1 MSAQEGLNLIGFLF
15 MGGFSALVVALAFVG
30 RGLHTRATM
39 RRIAA
44 AIPGFSVVE
53 KGRVPTMEGD
63 RDGRR
68 LRVSLGR
75 DPDAEPGSGWQGL
88 IYSVEVPGA
97 PSLVLAGAAD
107 ARAWARAGAHGQEAL
122 AAIDYLFGIGIHRVV
137 VRDGWVRVSRE
148 SSNYALAPER
158 VEQVLQALERLAP
171 LFERRALTI
180 RVGGVERASVAW
192 VEGERVL
199 CPYCRDGLGQDDL
212 VACEAC
218 GTVHHAECM
227 AEGGGCSIF
236 GCAGRGRREDER
248 VRSPSA

>member
-1 MSAQEGLNLIGFLF
+1 MSPDAAADLIALIGLLVT
-15 MGGFSALVVALAFVG
+15 SLLPLALVMGDRWARGSVRGLAAKLPGFAVVG
-30 RGLHTRATM
+30 RAPATL
-39 RRIAA
+39 
-44 AIPGFSVVE
+44 E
-53 KGRVPTMEGD
+53 GR

-75 DPDAEPGSGWQGL
+75 DPHAGPDDGWEGL
-88 IYSVEVPGA
+88 SYSIEVPGA
-97 PSLVLAGAAD
+97 PPLVLERAAD

-122 AAIDYLFGIGIHRVV
+122 AAIDYLFGIGVHRVV

-192 VEGERVL
+192 AEGERVL
-199 CPYCRDGLGQDDL
+199 CPFCRDGLGDDDL
-212 VACEAC
+212 TACEAC
-218 GTVHHAECM
+218 GTVHHAECL
-227 AEGGGCSIF
+227 AEGGGCSVF
-236 GCAGRGRREDER
+236 GCAGRGRREDEGL
-248 VRSPSA
+248 RSPSA